1 VGPRGRRVAAV
12 ATVLAA
18 LALAG
23 CGGSGGGGQL
33 SKAQYEQKLRVEGS
47 RLQAATSG
55 FSLQVNNLKALSR
68 KLETLRGKI
77 ETAASDFDSFR
88 PPADAVADN
97 KKIADVLHKLAD
109 LFGQMKTAADHH
121 DLKQLQQDVVQLRTL
136 GTEGTTGTDDL
147 KAKGYKV
154 GKFG

>member
-1 VGPRGRRVAAV
+1 VGPRGRGVAAV

-23 CGGSGGGGQL
+23 CGGSGGGGRL

-68 KLETLRGKI
+68 KLETLRGQI

-109 LFGQMKTAADHH
+109 LFGQMKTSADHH
-121 DLKQLQQDVVQLRTL
+121 DLKQLQQEVVQLRTL
-136 GTEGTTGTDDL
+136 GTEGTTATDDL